1 MFYYIFK
8 LVYTVASIDTQ
19 CIDSNLLES
28 GRYISRVGW
37 ASRFLSLPP
46 LGASVHQMPFY
57 LRMYLNLLIGRVV
70 HVTSDRLHE
79 QQISRR
85 RPPEMNIRK
94 HLCWIVLIVFRK
106 VRQFPHV
113 NCLIDLISVN
123 LPTTGSAMHFSHF
136 VFVISFW
143 P

>member
-1 MFYYIFK
+1 
-8 LVYTVASIDTQ
+8 
-19 CIDSNLLES
+19 
-28 GRYISRVGW
+28 
-37 ASRFLSLPP
+37 
-46 LGASVHQMPFY
+46 
-57 LRMYLNLLIGRVV
+57 
-70 HVTSDRLHE
+70 
-79 QQISRR
+79 
-85 RPPEMNIRK
+85 MNIRK